1 AGLVKVGEIF
11 LEGRTI
17 FIELAAF
24 FLEALELFVA
34 ILVERGIAGCR
45 AIAAMTM
52 AMATAARFEA
62 LLLVCDPA
70 FGLFAAAAEIFAPK
84 DVGED
89 GHAKGPE
96 DDEAQ
101 DHQGDGQGRPGRF
114 DNCGVHVAVSPVPNV
129 IESGVPARRIKAAC
143 KNF

>member
-1 AGLVKVGEIF
+1 PMGRTSKVPPAEAGGQGSVALAFAAFAALVGTGSVAIAHEAVELFPVAGLVKVGKIV

-52 AMATAARFEA
+52 ATAARFEA

-70 FGLFAAAAEIFAPK
+70 FGLFAAAA
-84 DVGED
+84 
-89 GHAKGPE
+89 
-96 DDEAQ
+96 
-101 DHQGDGQGRPGRF
+101 
-114 DNCGVHVAVSPVPNV
+114 
-129 IESGVPARRIKAAC
+129 
-143 KNF
+143 